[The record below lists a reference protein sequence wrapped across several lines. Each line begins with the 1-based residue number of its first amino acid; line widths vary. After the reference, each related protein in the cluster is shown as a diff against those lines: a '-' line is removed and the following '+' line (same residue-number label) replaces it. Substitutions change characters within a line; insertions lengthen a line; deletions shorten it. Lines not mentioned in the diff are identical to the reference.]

1 MAVGGGGKN
10 SHDSIRAD
18 KTKFSF
24 KEFLGL
30 IKMTE
35 PNYLLLGIGMI
46 FLVISSSIQVYV
58 PKLASSLVN
67 NFQKG
72 VDYSLLGKVVGLFI
86 FSALVSALG
95 GTILGIFGENVIQNM
110 RKRLWNKLTILKVSY
125 FDSVKAGEIS
135 SRVVNDTNQVKQLL
149 AVTFPQTVASVIT
162 VIGTVYMMIKMDWH
176 MSLAMV
182 IAVPVVI
189 LCMIPV
195 MAFGSKVSH
204 IRQDAMSQFNGLATE
219 TLSEIRLVKT
229 SNAESQAQVR
239 AANEVDR
246 LFNVGK
252 KEAIF
257 DASMQPIMM
266 MVFMSMVFGLLAY
279 GMHRI
284 AIGVM
289 TIGTLMSFL
298 MYLFNL
304 IGAMPIIATLFSE
317 VAKAAGST
325 RRVQELLSREPEDFE
340 SGQDIDLS
348 EKTLSVKNVKF
359 SYEDAPEE
367 PILTDISFTAQP
379 NQVIAFAG
387 PSGGGKSTIFSL
399 IERFYEPTEGQI
411 KFGDIDI
418 KDIKLSDYRRQ
429 IGFVSQD
436 SAIMAGTIRD
446 NLTYGLAENFSDEQ
460 LWDVLELAYARKF
473 VEEMPD
479 KLNTE
484 VGERGVKISGG
495 QRQRIAIARAFL
507 RNPKILML
515 DEATASLDSE
525 SEMKVQEAL
534 SNLMKGRTTL
544 VIAHRLSTI
553 VDADSIY
560 FVEKGKVTGSGK
572 HDELVSKHKTYA
584 KYVSEQFK
592 VME

>member
-46 FLVISSSIQVYV
+46 FLVISSSVQVYV

-284 AIGVM
+284 AVGVM

>member
-284 AIGVM
+284 AVGVM

-348 EKTLSVKNVKF
+348 EKTLLVKNVKF

>member
-446 NLTYGLAENFSDEQ
+446 NLTYGLEENFSDEQ

-534 SNLMKGRTTL
+534 SNLMEGRTTL

-584 KYVSEQFK
+584 NMCPNNLK
-592 VME
+592 

>member
-46 FLVISSSIQVYV
+46 FLVISSSVQVYV

-348 EKTLSVKNVKF
+348 EKTLLVKNVKF

-592 VME
+592 VTE